1 MSTLRINTL
10 GEALA
15 LAGALTVLE
24 THGGGKL
31 AHWAAM
37 NLTKVWTIV
46 ALAAT
51 YLTERTKAPDE
62 TRY

>member
-24 THGGGKL
+24 THGESRL

-37 NLTKVWTIV
+37 NLTQVGTIV
-46 ALAAT
+46 GLAAA
-51 YLTERTKAPDE
+51 YLVDLKGWGP
-62 TRY
+62 